1 MKIKF
6 KHTFKKVLLSLA
18 MMLVVTSVYATT
30 ILLNYF
36 NARTDG
42 KSVTVE
48 WKANLEDGLKF
59 YELERSEDNNY
70 FKKVFQQKPR
80 GASYSYKFIDE
91 DALKEGSEAE
101 NEKEIKTLSNVSY
114 SYRLKMTFEDGETK
128 YSDLTFVSN
137 NVNSVRRTWGML
149 KEMFR

>member
-1 MKIKF
+1 MK
-6 KHTFKKVLLSLA
+6 KKINHIFRPLLLSLA
-18 MMLVVTSVYATT
+18 MMLVATSIYATT

-42 KSVTVE
+42 KAVTIE

-70 FKKVFQQKPR
+70 FKKVFIQKPR
-80 GASYSYKFIDE
+80 GASFSYRFVDE
-91 DALKEGSEAE
+91 DALKEGSEVNVKE
-101 NEKEIKTLSNVSY
+101 NKLQNSVSY
-114 SYRLKMTFEDGETK
+114 SYRLKMTFEDGDTK
-128 YSDLTFVSN
+128 YSDLTYVSN

>member
-1 MKIKF
+1 MKNKINHIF
-6 KHTFKKVLLSLA
+6 RPLLLSLA
-18 MMLVVTSVYATT
+18 MMLVTTSIYATT

-42 KSVTVE
+42 KAVTIE

-70 FKKVFQQKPR
+70 FKKVFIQKPR
-80 GASYSYKFIDE
+80 GASFSYRFVDE
-91 DALKEGSEAE
+91 DALKEGSEVNVKE
-101 NEKEIKTLSNVSY
+101 NKLQNSVSY
-114 SYRLKMTFEDGETK
+114 SYRLKMTFEDGDTK
-128 YSDLTFVSN
+128 YSDLTYVSN

>member
-1 MKIKF
+1 MKNKINHIF
-6 KHTFKKVLLSLA
+6 RPLLLSLA
-18 MMLVVTSVYATT
+18 MMLVTTSIYATT

-42 KSVTVE
+42 KAVTIE

-70 FKKVFQQKPR
+70 FKKVFIQKPR
-80 GASYSYKFIDE
+80 GASFSYRFVDE
-91 DALKEGSEAE
+91 DALKEGSEVNVKE
-101 NEKEIKTLSNVSY
+101 NKLQNSVSY
-114 SYRLKMTFEDGETK
+114 SYRLKMTFEDGDTK
-128 YSDLTFVSN
+128 YSDLTYVSN
-137 NVNSVRRTWGML
+137 NVNSVRRTWCML

>member
-1 MKIKF
+1 MKNKINHIF
-6 KHTFKKVLLSLA
+6 RPLLLSLA
-18 MMLVVTSVYATT
+18 MMLVATSIYATT

-42 KSVTVE
+42 KAVTIE

-70 FKKVFQQKPR
+70 FKKVFIQKPR
-80 GASYSYKFIDE
+80 GASFSYRFVDE
-91 DALKEGSEAE
+91 DALKEGSEVNVKE
-101 NEKEIKTLSNVSY
+101 NKLQNSVSY
-114 SYRLKMTFEDGETK
+114 SYRLKMTFEDGDIK
-128 YSDLTFVSN
+128 YSDLTYVSN

>member
-1 MKIKF
+1 MKNKINHIF
-6 KHTFKKVLLSLA
+6 RPLLLSLA
-18 MMLVVTSVYATT
+18 MMLVATSIYATT

-42 KSVTVE
+42 KAVTIE

-70 FKKVFQQKPR
+70 FKKVFIQKPR
-80 GASYSYKFIDE
+80 GASFSYRFVDE
-91 DALKEGSEAE
+91 DALKEGSEVNVKE
-101 NEKEIKTLSNVSY
+101 NKLQNSVSY
-114 SYRLKMTFEDGETK
+114 SYRLKMTFEDGDTK
-128 YSDLTFVSN
+128 YSDLTYVSN

>member
-1 MKIKF
+1 MKTKINKKF
-6 KHTFKKVLLSLA
+6 NSLLLSLSVLLFA
-18 MMLVVTSVYATT
+18 TSLYATT

-42 KSVTVE
+42 KAVTIE

-59 YELERSEDNNY
+59 YELERSEDNNF
-70 FKKVFQQKPR
+70 FKKVFIQKPR
-80 GASYSYKFIDE
+80 GASYSYKFVDE
-91 DALKEGSEAE
+91 DALKESSEINTKE
-101 NEKEIKTLSNVSY
+101 NKLQNSVSY
-114 SYRLKMTFEDGETK
+114 SYRLKMTFEDGEIK
-128 YSDLTFVSN
+128 YSDLAYVSN